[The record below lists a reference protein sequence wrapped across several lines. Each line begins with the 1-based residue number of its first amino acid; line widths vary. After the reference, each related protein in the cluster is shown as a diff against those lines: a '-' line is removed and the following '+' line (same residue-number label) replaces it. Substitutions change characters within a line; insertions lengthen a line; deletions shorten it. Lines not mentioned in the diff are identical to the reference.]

1 MEKTKLAIL
10 GTIVSATFAFATP
23 ASAFS
28 LGAAMS
34 DISKATLV
42 ASSASPLSS
51 RDSRIGRAASAHCA
65 AFTCPAETV
74 RNSIRFAVYRAAPDA
89 DIFTGSIPP
98 AKMVRPDSKQ
108 YPAFNIGYGTQT
120 IWPSL
125 LRADVPLSAIL
136 PTVQHTPEFMDI

>member
-34 DISKATLV
+34 DLSKATLV
-42 ASSASPLSS
+42 ASSASPLAS
-51 RDSRIGRAASAHCA
+51 RGSQIGRAASAHCV

-74 RNSIRFAVYRAAPDA
+74 RNSIRFAVFRAAPDA
-89 DIFTGSIPP
+89 DIFTGSIPS
-98 AKMVRPDSKQ
+98 AKMPRSDSGQ

-125 LRADVPLSAIL
+125 LRADAPLSAIL
-136 PTVQHTPEFMDI
+136 PAAQHAPEFIDI